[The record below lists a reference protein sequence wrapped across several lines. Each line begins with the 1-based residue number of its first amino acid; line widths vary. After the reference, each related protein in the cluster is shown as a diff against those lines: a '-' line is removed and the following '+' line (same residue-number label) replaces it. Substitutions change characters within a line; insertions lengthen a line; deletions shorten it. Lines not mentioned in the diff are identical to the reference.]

1 MSDPVN
7 NPTHYKGHNG
17 VDCITAMEAMV
28 GPAGFAAHLRC
39 QVLKYLW
46 RYEDKGNPVQDLNK
60 ARFYLDRLIELSED
74 DGEHVSISD
83 ELRQAYAM
91 AALHSTD
98 C

>member
-7 NPTHYKGHNG
+7 SPAHYDGYNG

-28 GPAGFAAHLRC
+28 GPEGFAAHLRC

-46 RYEDKGNPVQDLNK
+46 RYEDKGNPAQDLNK
-60 ARFYLDRLIELSED
+60 ARFYLDRLIELAED
-74 DGEHVSISD
+74 DDEHLSISD

-91 AALHSTD
+91 AALHSAD